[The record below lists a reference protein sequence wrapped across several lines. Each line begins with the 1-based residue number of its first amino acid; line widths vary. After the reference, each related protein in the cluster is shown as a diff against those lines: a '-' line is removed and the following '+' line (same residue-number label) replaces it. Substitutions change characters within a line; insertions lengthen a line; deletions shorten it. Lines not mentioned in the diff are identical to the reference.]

1 MTDKQNKFLAFRAEG
16 KSYDVIAKEL
26 RISKPTLIQWSKLF
40 EAEIKD
46 LQFESYLAIKQTY
59 ACNTKA
65 KYEMTLKQLNKIDDA
80 ILNADL
86 ASSNIKDLFTI
97 KNSLLFQVE
106 AIEKKISVDAKI
118 KQSDDFGN
126 VERLRLKLSEVE

>member
-1 MTDKQNKFLAFRAEG
+1 MTNVQSSFIGLRAEG
-16 KSYDVIAKEL
+16 KSFNIIAKEL
-26 RISKPTLIQWSKLF
+26 KISKPTLIQWSKLF
-40 EAEIKD
+40 ENEIKD
-46 LQFESYLAIKQTY
+46 LQFESFLQIKEAYSWSVKT
-59 ACNTKA
+59 
-65 KYEMTLKQLNKIDDA
+65 KYETTLKQLNKIDDA

-97 KNSLLFQVE
+97 KNSLLFQLE

-126 VERLRLKLSEVE
+126 VERLRLKLSEAE

>member
-16 KSYDVIAKEL
+16 KSYDAIAKEL
-26 RISKPTLIQWSKLF
+26 GTSKPTLMQWSKLF

-46 LQFESYLAIKQTY
+46 LQFESFLQIKETY
-59 ACNTKA
+59 SCSVKA

-118 KQSDDFGN
+118 TQTDEYGIKQA
-126 VERLRLKLSEVE
+126 LRLKLSEAE

>member
-1 MTDKQNKFLAFRAEG
+1 MNDKQTRFLSLRANG
-16 KSYDVIAKEL
+16 LSYDAISQEL
-26 RISKPTLIQWSKLF
+26 KISKPTLIQWSKLF

-46 LQFESYLAIKQTY
+46 LQFESFLMIKETH
-59 ACNTKA
+59 AWSTKT
-65 KYEMTLKQLNKIDDA
+65 KYETMLKQLNKIDDA

-86 ASSNIKDLFTI
+86 TSSNIKDLFTI
-97 KNSLLFQVE
+97 KNSLLFQLE

-126 VERLRLKLSEVE
+126 VERLRLKLNEV

>member
-1 MTDKQNKFLAFRAEG
+1 MNDKQTRFLSLRANG
-16 KSYDVIAKEL
+16 LSYDAISQEL
-26 RISKPTLIQWSKLF
+26 KISKPTLIQWSKLF

-46 LQFESYLAIKQTY
+46 LQFESFLMIKETH
-59 ACNTKA
+59 AWSTKT
-65 KYEMTLKQLNKIDDA
+65 KYEMMLKQLNKIDDA

-86 ASSNIKDLFTI
+86 TSSSIKDLFTI
-97 KNSLLFQVE
+97 KNNLLFQLE

-126 VERLRLKLSEVE
+126 VERLRLKLSEAE

>member
-1 MTDKQNKFLAFRAEG
+1 ML
-16 KSYDVIAKEL
+16 
-26 RISKPTLIQWSKLF
+26 QWSKLF

-46 LQFESYLAIKQTY
+46 LQFESFLQIKEAYSWSVKT
-59 ACNTKA
+59 
-65 KYEMTLKQLNKIDDA
+65 KYETTLKQLNKIDDA

-97 KNSLLFQVE
+97 KNSLLFQLE

-118 KQSDDFGN
+118 TQTDEYGLK
-126 VERLRLKLSEVE
+126 EALRLKLSEAE

>member
-1 MTDKQNKFLAFRAEG
+1 MNDKQNRFLTLRAEG
-16 KSYDVIAKEL
+16 KTYDAIAKEL
-26 RISKPTLIQWSKLF
+26 QTSKPTLMQWSKLF
-40 EAEIKD
+40 ENEIKD
-46 LQFESYLAIKQTY
+46 LQFESFLQIKEAY
-59 ACNTKA
+59 SWSVKA
-65 KYEMTLKQLNKIDDA
+65 KYETTLKQLNKIDDA

-97 KNSLLFQVE
+97 KNSLLFQLE

-126 VERLRLKLSEVE
+126 VERLRLKLSEAE

>member
-1 MTDKQNKFLAFRAEG
+1 MNDKQTRFLSLRANG
-16 KSYDVIAKEL
+16 LSYDAISQEL
-26 RISKPTLIQWSKLF
+26 KTSKPTLIQWSKLF

-46 LQFESYLAIKQTY
+46 LQFESFLMIKETH
-59 ACNTKA
+59 AWSTKT
-65 KYEMTLKQLNKIDDA
+65 KYEMMLKQLNKIDDA

-86 ASSNIKDLFTI
+86 TSSNIKDLFTI
-97 KNSLLFQVE
+97 KNSLLFQLE

-126 VERLRLKLSEVE
+126 VERLRLKLNEV